1 MTCEVGCCSP
11 PHIARLGKD
20 PRAASC
26 SRVPKG
32 PGGNSAFLAEHF
44 ENRVGFW
51 GISPSYA
58 LVGEPETNSV
68 VERLFRTPKEQIIRG
83 RIFQTIDEAR
93 EAVRDFAAR
102 YNAEWLIEKNG
113 YLSPLDAR
121 GAGLATNLRRTAQ
134 CNRVSWEPGL
144 LQRRRRSTDHRGN
157 RRGRHSIPNPF
168 IQQVPDIHQTT
179 RRLATLQEIAQT

>member
-58 LVGEPETNSV
+58 LVGEPETNGV

-83 RIFQTIDEAR
+83 RFFQTIDEAR

-102 YNAEWLIEKNG
+102 YNAEWLIEKNS

-134 CNRVSWEPGL
+134 CNL
-144 LQRRRRSTDHRGN
+144 GN
-157 RRGRHSIPNPF
+157 RGCYNGDVAARTTAATAAVVTASPTRSSNKHRIF
-168 IQQVPDIHQTT
+168 IK
-179 RRLATLQEIAQT
+179 RRDDLQHCKRLHRLK